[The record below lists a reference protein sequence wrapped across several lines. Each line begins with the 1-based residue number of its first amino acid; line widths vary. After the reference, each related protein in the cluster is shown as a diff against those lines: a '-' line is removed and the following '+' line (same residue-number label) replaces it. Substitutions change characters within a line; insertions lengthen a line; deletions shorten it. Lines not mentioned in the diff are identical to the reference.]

1 MVDRAGTA
9 AETDGSGGAAAAA
22 AMADGAAGA
31 EIEGL
36 SGAAGLV
43 RVEAAGEKTGAPAV
57 RELEGATAGEAAGE
71 PLGLLDTAVL
81 VALLPS
87 AAFLALL
94 NASMVLNSFSIRP
107 LSYAQSVD
115 IIQ

>member
-1 MVDRAGTA
+1 MADRAGTA
-9 AETDGSGGAAAAA
+9 AETDGRGEAAAA

-36 SGAAGLV
+36 LGAAGLV
-43 RVEAAGEKTGAPAV
+43 AAAGEKTGAPAV